1 MILGSF
7 AKAVRVEQSAQLK
20 QRIDRN
26 SRFSFI
32 SESITD
38 PRNQHPIGY
47 RYLRTSGKFNNQNY
61 RVNSPQMANYF
72 NFYAI
77 ERMTPIA
84 NLGWVQFMSS
94 MRRPCGIVSL
104 LICSKTA
111 RIYGPSRFCW
121 GIATWK
127 RPPSTSTFRSNT

>member
-26 SRFSFI
+26 SRFRFI

-38 PRNQHPIGY
+38 PRNQHPIRY
-47 RYLRTSGKFNNQNY
+47 RYQRTSGKSNNQNY
-61 RVNSPQMANYF
+61 RVNSPQIANYF

-94 MRRPCGIVSL
+94 MRRPCVTPTP
-104 LICSKTA
+104 CTYSKPEQTYA
-111 RIYGPSRFCW
+111 KSNFCW
-121 GIATWK
+121 VIAVCPP
-127 RPPSTSTFRSNT
+127 RPAISV

>member
-7 AKAVRVEQSAQLK
+7 AQAMSVEQSAQFK

-26 SRFSFI
+26 SRFRFI

-47 RYLRTSGKFNNQNY
+47 RYLRTSGKSNNQNY
-61 RVNSPQMANYF
+61 RVNSPQIANYF

-94 MRRPCGIVSL
+94 MRRPCGTVSPL
-104 LICSKTA
+104 TCSKPA
-111 RIYGPSRFCW
+111 RIYGPSRFC
-121 GIATWK
+121 
-127 RPPSTSTFRSNT
+127 

>member
-26 SRFSFI
+26 SRFRFI

-47 RYLRTSGKFNNQNY
+47 RYQRTSGKSNNQNY
-61 RVNSPQMANYF
+61 RVNSPQIANYF

-94 MRRPCGIVSL
+94 MRRPCVTQQRPT
-104 LICSKTA
+104 CSA
-111 RIYGPSRFCW
+111 P
-121 GIATWK
+121 A
-127 RPPSTSTFRSNT
+127 STSTLFAHGSGTSP